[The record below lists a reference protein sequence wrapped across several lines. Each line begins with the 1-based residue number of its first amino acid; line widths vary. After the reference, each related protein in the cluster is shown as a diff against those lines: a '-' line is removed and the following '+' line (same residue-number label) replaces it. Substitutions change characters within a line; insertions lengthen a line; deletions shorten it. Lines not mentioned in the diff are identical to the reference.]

1 MSIHF
6 RIKLSQQPGS
16 GKECPRNASASVSLL
31 QNGRARSTNGN
42 CSARQKKTISAMTP
56 DTFPNNRAL
65 SVHEAREQPP
75 CGHHQNVLRA
85 TTTVIAMAGNTVQIA
100 ATVPSV
106 WAPGLCATNFCLR
119 FMAGDQP
126 RPKAAGCMPKF
137 DPGPPRTF

>member
-85 TTTVIAMAGNTVQIA
+85 TTTVIAMAVYTEQIPP
-100 ATVPSV
+100 TVPSG
-106 WAPGLCATNFCLR
+106 WT
-119 FMAGDQP
+119 P
-126 RPKAAGCMPKF
+126 RPCGSNACP
-137 DPGPPRTF
+137 